1 MLRFKGDQRIKKVF
15 LIKTRLMKLLLHLTL
30 LLLTTIYSQAQS
42 EETLKYKDGKLHYN
56 TYGAGDPVL
65 IINGGPGISSD
76 GFGELAQ
83 LLSEDNRTIIYD
95 QSGTGGSRILSNKD
109 KDYTIDLMVEDIE
122 VLRKHLGYENW
133 IVLGHS
139 FGGMLAYAYAAKYP
153 ERVRAMIQSHSGGM
167 DLRLRDYPDLRDRL
181 SRSQRDE
188 LNQLVI
194 KISFGDTLW
203 ETRYQRAKLMASAYL
218 NDSTRAS
225 EVAERLMTTNRTI
238 NSQVWANMNL
248 INFDV
253 SEEMKNFKKP
263 VLILNGVDE
272 IIHKDIAIY
281 ADSVLPDSRLI
292 LMEDCGHYGWLERP
306 EIYLKEV
313 KEFLKSN

>member
-1 MLRFKGDQRIKKVF
+1 
-15 LIKTRLMKLLLHLTL
+15 MKLLFHLTFL
-30 LLLTTIYSQAQS
+30 FFITIYAQAQS
-42 EETLKYKDGKLHYN
+42 EETIEYKDGKLHYR
-56 TYGAGDPVL
+56 TYGAGEPVL
-65 IINGGPGISSD
+65 IINGGPGIGSD

-83 LLSEDNRTIIYD
+83 LLSENNRTITYD
-95 QSGTGGSRILSNKD
+95 QRGTGNSKILSNND
-109 KDYTIDLMVEDIE
+109 ADYTIDLMVEDIE

-167 DLRLRDYPDLRDRL
+167 DLRLRDYPNLHDRL

-188 LNQLVI
+188 LNQLVM
-194 KISFGDTLW
+194 KINFGDTLR
-203 ETRYQRAKLMASAYL
+203 ETRYQRAKLMAIAYL
-218 NDSTRAS
+218 NDSTRTS
-225 EVAERLMTTNRTI
+225 EVAERLMNTDRAI

-253 SEEMKNFKKP
+253 SEEMKKFNKP

-272 IIHKDIAIY
+272 IVHKDIAIY
-281 ADSVLPDSRLI
+281 ADSVLPESRLI
-292 LMEDCGHYGWLERP
+292 LMDDCGHYGWFEKP

-313 KEFLKSN
+313 KEFLKSS

>member
-1 MLRFKGDQRIKKVF
+1 MLRCKAGQRNKYVF
-15 LIKTRLMKLLLHLTL
+15 LIKFNLMKLLFHLTFL
-30 LLLTTIYSQAQS
+30 FLITNNFHAQS
-42 EETLKYKDGKLHYN
+42 EETIEYKDGKLHYS

-83 LLSEDNRTIIYD
+83 LLSEDNRTITYD
-95 QSGTGGSRILSNKD
+95 QRGTGNSKILSNND
-109 KDYTIDLMVEDIE
+109 ADYTIDLMVEDIE

-167 DLRLRDYPDLRDRL
+167 DLRLRDYPNLQDRL

-188 LNQLVI
+188 LNQLVM
-194 KISFGDTLW
+194 KISFGDTLR
-203 ETRYQRAKLMASAYL
+203 ETRYQRAKLMAIAYL
-218 NDSTRAS
+218 NDSTRTS
-225 EVAERLMTTNRTI
+225 EVAERLMNTDRVI

-253 SEEMKNFKKP
+253 SEEMKKFNKP

-272 IIHKDIAIY
+272 IVHKDIAIY
-281 ADSVLPDSRLI
+281 ADSIFQDSKLI
-292 LMEDCGHYGWLERP
+292 LMADCGHYGWLEKP

-313 KEFLKSN
+313 KEFLKSS

>member
-1 MLRFKGDQRIKKVF
+1 
-15 LIKTRLMKLLLHLTL
+15 MKLLLHLTFL
-30 LLLTTIYSQAQS
+30 FFITIYAQAQS
-42 EETLKYKDGKLHYN
+42 EETIEYKDGKLHYR
-56 TYGAGDPVL
+56 TYGAGEPVL

-83 LLSEDNRTIIYD
+83 LLSENNRSIIYD
-95 QSGTGGSRILSNKD
+95 QRGTGNSKILSNNNS
-109 KDYTIDLMVEDIE
+109 DYTIDLMVEDIE

-139 FGGMLAYAYAAKYP
+139 YGGMLAYAYAAKYP

-167 DLRLRDYPDLRDRL
+167 DLRMRDYPDLLDRL

-188 LNQLVI
+188 LNQLI
-194 KISFGDTLW
+194 MKISFGDTLR
-203 ETRYQRAKLMASAYL
+203 ETRYQRAKLMAIAYL
-218 NDSTRAS
+218 NDSTRTS

-253 SEEMKNFKKP
+253 SEEMKNFNKP
-263 VLILNGVDE
+263 VLILNGVNE
-272 IIHKDIAIY
+272 IVHKDISIY

-292 LMEDCGHYGWLERP
+292 LMENCGHYGWLEKP

>member
-1 MLRFKGDQRIKKVF
+1 MLRCKAGQRNKYVF
-15 LIKTRLMKLLLHLTL
+15 LIKFNLMKLLFHLTFL
-30 LLLTTIYSQAQS
+30 FLITNNFHAQS
-42 EETLKYKDGKLHYN
+42 EETIEYKDGKLHYS

-65 IINGGPGISSD
+65 IINGGPGIGSD

-83 LLSEDNRTIIYD
+83 LLSENNRTITYD
-95 QSGTGGSRILSNKD
+95 QRGTGNSKILSNND
-109 KDYTIDLMVEDIE
+109 ADYTIDLMVEDIE

-167 DLRLRDYPDLRDRL
+167 DLRLRDYPNLQDRL

-188 LNQLVI
+188 LNQLVM
-194 KISFGDTLW
+194 KISFGDTLR
-203 ETRYQRAKLMASAYL
+203 ETLYQRAKLMAIAYL
-218 NDSTRAS
+218 NDSTRTS
-225 EVAERLMTTNRTI
+225 EVAERLMNTDRAI

-253 SEEMKNFKKP
+253 SEEMKKFNKP

-272 IIHKDIAIY
+272 IVHKDIAIY
-281 ADSVLPDSRLI
+281 ADSIFQDSKLI
-292 LMEDCGHYGWLERP
+292 LMEDCGHYGWLEKP

-313 KEFLKSN
+313 KEFLKSS

>member
-1 MLRFKGDQRIKKVF
+1 MLRCKAGQRNKYVF
-15 LIKTRLMKLLLHLTL
+15 LIKFNLMKLLFHLTFL
-30 LLLTTIYSQAQS
+30 FLIPYNFHAQS
-42 EETLKYKDGKLHYN
+42 EETIEYKDGKLHYR

-83 LLSEDNRTIIYD
+83 LLSENNRTITYD
-95 QSGTGGSRILSNKD
+95 QRGTGNSKILSNND
-109 KDYTIDLMVEDIE
+109 ADYTIDLMVEDIE

-167 DLRLRDYPDLRDRL
+167 DLRLRDYPNLQDRL

-188 LNQLVI
+188 LNQLVM
-194 KISFGDTLW
+194 KISFGDTLR
-203 ETRYQRAKLMASAYL
+203 ETRYQRAKLMAIAYL
-218 NDSTRAS
+218 NDSTRTS
-225 EVAERLMTTNRTI
+225 EVAERLMNTDRAI

-253 SEEMKNFKKP
+253 SEEMKKFNKP

-272 IIHKDIAIY
+272 IVHKDIAIY
-281 ADSVLPDSRLI
+281 ADSIFQDSKLI
-292 LMEDCGHYGWLERP
+292 LMEDCGHYGWLEKP

-313 KEFLKSN
+313 KEFLKSS

>member
-1 MLRFKGDQRIKKVF
+1 
-15 LIKTRLMKLLLHLTL
+15 MKLLFHLTFL
-30 LLLTTIYSQAQS
+30 FLITNNFHAQS
-42 EETLKYKDGKLHYN
+42 EETIEYKDGKLHYS

-83 LLSEDNRTIIYD
+83 LLSEDNRTITYD
-95 QSGTGGSRILSNKD
+95 QRGTGNSKILSNND
-109 KDYTIDLMVEDIE
+109 ADYTIDLMVEDIE

-167 DLRLRDYPDLRDRL
+167 DLRLRDYPNLQDRL

-188 LNQLVI
+188 LNQLVM
-194 KISFGDTLW
+194 KISFGDTLR
-203 ETRYQRAKLMASAYL
+203 ETRYQRAKLMAIAYL
-218 NDSTRAS
+218 NDSTRTS
-225 EVAERLMTTNRTI
+225 EVAERLMNTDRVI

-253 SEEMKNFKKP
+253 SEEMKKFNKP

-272 IIHKDIAIY
+272 IVHKDIAIY
-281 ADSVLPDSRLI
+281 ADSIFQDSKLI
-292 LMEDCGHYGWLERP
+292 LMADCGHYGWLEKP

-313 KEFLKSN
+313 KEFLKSS

>member
-1 MLRFKGDQRIKKVF
+1 
-15 LIKTRLMKLLLHLTL
+15 MKLLFHLTFL
-30 LLLTTIYSQAQS
+30 FLIPYNFHAQS
-42 EETLKYKDGKLHYN
+42 EETIEYKDGKLHYR

-83 LLSEDNRTIIYD
+83 LLSENNRTITYD
-95 QSGTGGSRILSNKD
+95 QRGTGNSKILSNND
-109 KDYTIDLMVEDIE
+109 ADYTIDLMVEDIE

-167 DLRLRDYPDLRDRL
+167 DLRLRDYPNLQDRL

-188 LNQLVI
+188 LNQLVM
-194 KISFGDTLW
+194 KISFGDTLR
-203 ETRYQRAKLMASAYL
+203 ETRYQRAKLMAIAYL
-218 NDSTRAS
+218 NDSTRTS
-225 EVAERLMTTNRTI
+225 EVAERLMNTDRAI

-253 SEEMKNFKKP
+253 SEEMKKFNKP

-272 IIHKDIAIY
+272 IVHKDIAIY
-281 ADSVLPDSRLI
+281 ADSIFQDSKLI
-292 LMEDCGHYGWLERP
+292 LMEDCGHYGWLEKP

-313 KEFLKSN
+313 KEFLKSS

>member
-1 MLRFKGDQRIKKVF
+1 MLRFKGDQRIKNVI
-15 LIKTRLMKLLLHLTL
+15 LIKTRLMKLLLHLTFL
-30 LLLTTIYSQAQS
+30 ILITHNFQAQS
-42 EETLKYKDGKLHYN
+42 EETIEYKDGKLHYG
-56 TYGAGDPVL
+56 TFGVGDPVL

-76 GFGELAQ
+76 GFGELAE

-95 QSGTGGSRILSNKD
+95 QRGTGGSRILSNNNS
-109 KDYTIDLMVEDIE
+109 DYTIDRMVEDIE
-122 VLRKHLGYENW
+122 ILRKHLGYENW

-139 FGGMLAYAYAAKYP
+139 FGGMLTYAYAAKYP
-153 ERVRAMIQSHSGGM
+153 ERVSAMIQSHSGGM

-188 LNQLVI
+188 LNQLVM
-194 KISFGDTLW
+194 KISFGDTLR
-203 ETRYQRAKLMASAYL
+203 ETRYQRAKLMARAYL
-218 NDSTRAS
+218 NDSTRTS

-263 VLILNGVDE
+263 VLILNGVNE
-272 IIHKDIAIY
+272 IVHKDLAIY
-281 ADSVLPDSRLI
+281 ADSVLLDSRLI